1 MISVQKAYGGEPIPI
16 HIHRLYN
23 ANKIIVR
30 EKKLVFTSLQSPYTH
45 FGLFW
50 LNLPLSSLSLEL
62 LVFCAIF
69 NSKSDIQCV
78 YILKTATRTSRDQI
92 VWWSHLSMWL
102 CIRNHIRFQ
111 IHKEKLNVFYLQ
123 TLKAYDIKWC
133 CFAYD
138 VYMNHLFTF
147 VYYFVCI
154 LVRLHNI
161 SILVFERP
169 TFIASYAKYEY
180 LANC

>member
-16 HIHRLYN
+16 HKHRLYN

-50 LNLPLSSLSLEL
+50 LNLPLSSSSLSMEL

-69 NSKSDIQCV
+69 NSKSELQCV
-78 YILKTATRTSRDQI
+78 YMLKTATHTSRDQI

-102 CIRNHIRFQ
+102 CIPNHIRFQ
-111 IHKEKLNVFYLQ
+111 IHKEKLNL
-123 TLKAYDIKWC
+123 I
-133 CFAYD
+133 
-138 VYMNHLFTF
+138 LFT
-147 VYYFVCI
+147 
-154 LVRLHNI
+154 NI
-161 SILVFERP
+161 ESVWYKTVL
-169 TFIASYAKYEY
+169 
-180 LANC
+180 LC